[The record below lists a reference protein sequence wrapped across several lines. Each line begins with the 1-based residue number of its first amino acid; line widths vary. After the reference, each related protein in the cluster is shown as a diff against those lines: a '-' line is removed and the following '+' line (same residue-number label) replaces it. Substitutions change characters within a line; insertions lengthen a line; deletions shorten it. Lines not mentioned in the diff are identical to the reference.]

1 MPSTDQDHHH
11 HHGQV
16 TVLDKLILFL
26 EWRRFILINFIA
38 VTCAAIIVSLL
49 LPKWYK
55 ATTTILPPKE
65 DNLLNILGAG
75 NSALKGLATF
85 SKISPA
91 QGMGIYNYFAILNS
105 RSAMDSVINKFN
117 LILYY
122 KIQNNSR
129 EDAIKELRSNV
140 SFIMHDDE
148 SLSIEVLDHDPV
160 RASEMANYFT
170 DVLNAMSLRLST
182 QEARNNR
189 EFIEMMVSKT
199 KDSLRIA
206 ENSLKKY
213 QETTGMMLTPDQQEG
228 LAGVAELYGM
238 KAQKEIQLAVLKSS
252 VSEDNIN
259 LQQLERELD
268 EINKKLRTLPQLG
281 LESVRLYRYVLIEQK
296 ILEFIIP
303 MYEQA
308 KINEQK
314 DVPVILVL
322 DRAVPSE
329 HKDRPKRMY
338 IILIAA
344 VFSLLV
350 SALIVLLARYLSRL
364 KGEEMEKYAQ
374 ARRMLSHLKPDVDGK
389 SR

>member
-1 MPSTDQDHHH
+1 VPSTDQDHHH

>member
-1 MPSTDQDHHH
+1 M
-11 HHGQV
+11 
-16 TVLDKLILFL
+16 LDKLILFL

>member
-1 MPSTDQDHHH
+1 
-11 HHGQV
+11 
-16 TVLDKLILFL
+16 VLDKLILFL